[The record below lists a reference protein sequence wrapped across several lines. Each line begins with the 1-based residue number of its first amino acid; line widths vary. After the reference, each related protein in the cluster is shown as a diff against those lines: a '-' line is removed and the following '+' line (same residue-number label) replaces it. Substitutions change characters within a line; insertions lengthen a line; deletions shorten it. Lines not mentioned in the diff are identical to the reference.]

1 MFIWQ
6 KNVLLQDSV
15 DVLSGAMR
23 HLFQVTDV
31 HDAVASLRESYG
43 ISGSINDSFRT
54 FKMRYLLA
62 ISYNAL
68 ARFQISSEQIQN
80 IRN

>member
-1 MFIWQ
+1 MLLVFIWQ

-31 HDAVASLRESYG
+31 HDAVASLRES
-43 ISGSINDSFRT
+43 
-54 FKMRYLLA
+54 
-62 ISYNAL
+62 
-68 ARFQISSEQIQN
+68 
-80 IRN
+80 

>member
-1 MFIWQ
+1 MAGIYLGLLCFHQHTSVRRPTPIQYFWMCVVFFTEILKNG

-31 HDAVASLRESYG
+31 HDAVRES
-43 ISGSINDSFRT
+43 
-54 FKMRYLLA
+54 
-62 ISYNAL
+62 
-68 ARFQISSEQIQN
+68 
-80 IRN
+80 